1 MQKCARMCL
10 PITPTV
16 VTFFFF
22 YSCRMTSDSLRSS
35 EVQTL
40 TPSVKHCLKNV
51 FQGWVLGTLNQGDPE
66 FKTLLSYKRPSLR
79 KEREGEWVVGWRG
92 LHLKRF
98 SDCII

>member
-35 EVQTL
+35 EVQTQ

-51 FQGWVLGTLNQGDPE
+51 FQGWVLGTLNQEDPE
-66 FKTLLSYKRPSLR
+66 FKTLLSYKRPCLR
-79 KEREGEWVVGWRG
+79 KEREGEWVVGWRAIASQ
-92 LHLKRF
+92 KVF
-98 SDCII
+98 

>member
-1 MQKCARMCL
+1 M
-10 PITPTV
+10 V
-16 VTFFFF
+16 
-22 YSCRMTSDSLRSS
+22 SDGLRSS

-51 FQGWVLGTLNQGDPE
+51 SQGWVLETLNQEDPE
-66 FKTLLSYKRPSLR
+66 FKTLLSYKRPCLR